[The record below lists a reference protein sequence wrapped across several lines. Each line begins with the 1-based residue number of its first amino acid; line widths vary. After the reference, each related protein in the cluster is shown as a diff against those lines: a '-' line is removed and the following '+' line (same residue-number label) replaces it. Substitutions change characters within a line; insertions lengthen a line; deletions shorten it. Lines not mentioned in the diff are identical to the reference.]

1 MNIKTNSKKVK
12 KRDIFIAL
20 KGDKYDGHDYIKEA
34 ISNGASKIIC
44 ENCDFDFPCLVVQN
58 THEYLKNYVYNKYY
72 KKIKDI
78 KLIGITGTNGKTTSC
93 FLVYQMLLKLKV
105 KCAYIG
111 TIGFYIDKKIRDL
124 DNTTPD
130 LVTMYELLLECR
142 KNNVEY
148 VVMEVSSHA
157 LKKERLYGL
166 KFDVVAFT
174 NLTQDHLDFHKNMID
189 YLNSKRK
196 LFDMTFDNSV
206 SVVNIDDD
214 YSKFFL
220 KDNTITM
227 GFNNSS
233 YQILSYKLYLNKTT
247 YTFRYN
253 NKVYNVKIKLP
264 GKYNIYNSMLAIII
278 INNIGFKL
286 NKILK
291 TISKINSPKGRSE
304 VIQYGSN
311 YIIVDYAHTP
321 DAIKNI
327 LNSVCEFKK
336 SKVYTIV
343 GCGGNRDKSKRSG
356 MGEIATNLSDY
367 VIFTNDNP
375 RFEDPYKIV
384 DDIVSNLS
392 KDNYEIILDRSLAIK
407 KGISY
412 LKKKDI
418 LLILGKGHESY
429 QIVNDTKKHFDD
441 CEEVLRYIKK

>member
-1 MNIKTNSKKVK
+1 
-12 KRDIFIAL
+12 
-20 KGDKYDGHDYIKEA
+20 
-34 ISNGASKIIC
+34 
-44 ENCDFDFPCLVVQN
+44 
-58 THEYLKNYVYNKYY
+58 
-72 KKIKDI
+72 
-78 KLIGITGTNGKTTSC
+78 
-93 FLVYQMLLKLKV
+93 MLLKLKV

-196 LFDMTFDNSV
+196 LFDMTFGNSV

-247 YTFRYN
+247 YKFRYN

-418 LLILGKGHESY
+418 LLILGKGHENY

>member
-44 ENCDFDFPCLVVQN
+44 EKCDFDFPCLVVPN

-166 KFDVVAFT
+166 KFNVVAFT
-174 NLTQDHLDFHKNMID
+174 NLTQDHLDFHKNMTD
-189 YLNSKRK
+189 YLNSKRL
-196 LFDMTFDNSV
+196 LFDMTYDNSV
-206 SVVNIDDD
+206 SIVNTDDD
-214 YSKFFL
+214 YSKYFL

-227 GFNNSS
+227 GFNNST
-233 YQILSYKLYLNKTT
+233 YQMLSYKLYLNKTT
-247 YTFRYN
+247 YKFRYK

-278 INNIGFKL
+278 LNNIGFKL

-291 TISKINSPKGRSE
+291 IIRKINSPKGRSE
-304 VIQYGSN
+304 VIRYGSN

-336 SKVYTIV
+336 AKVYTIV
-343 GCGGNRDKSKRSG
+343 GCGGNRDKSKRSD
-356 MGEIATNLSDY
+356 MGLISTNLSDY

-384 DDIVSNLS
+384 DDIVSNLN

-418 LLILGKGHESY
+418 LLILGKGHENY

>member
-1 MNIKTNSKKVK
+1 MNIKTDSRKIK

-20 KGDKYDGHDYIKEA
+20 KGDKYDGHDYIKDA

-44 ENCDFDFPCLVVQN
+44 EKCDFDFPHLIVPN
-58 THEYLKNYVYNKYY
+58 TYEYLKNYVYNKYY

-111 TIGFYIDKKIRDL
+111 TIGFYLDKKIRDL

-142 KNNVEY
+142 KNNIEY

-174 NLTQDHLDFHKNMID
+174 NLTCDHLDFHKNMTD

-196 LFDMTFDNSV
+196 LFEMTSNNSV
-206 SVVNIDDD
+206 SVVNTDDD
-214 YSKFFL
+214 YSKYFL
-220 KDNTITM
+220 KNNTISM
-227 GFNNSS
+227 GFDADC
-233 YQILSYKLYLNKTT
+233 YQMLSYKLCLNKTI
-247 YTFRYN
+247 YKFRYN

-278 INNIGFKL
+278 LNNIGFKL

-291 TISKINSPKGRSE
+291 IIKKIDSPKGRSE

-321 DAIKNI
+321 DAIENI

-336 SKVYTIV
+336 SNVYTIV
-343 GCGGNRDKSKRSG
+343 GCGGNRDRSKRSD
-356 MGEIATNLSDY
+356 MGLIATSLSNY

-375 RFEDPYKIV
+375 RFEDPYKIIN
-384 DDIVSNLS
+384 DIVINLS

-412 LKKKDI
+412 LKKNDI
-418 LLILGKGHESY
+418 LLILGKGHENY

-441 CEEVLRYIKK
+441 CEEVLKYIKK